1 MGILKSFLNNTCKPE
16 GLSGKWMVVS
26 MNLAHAAV
34 ADWGMSHLP
43 KSVCGEIAELGCG
56 GGRNVKELLRRYP
69 TVKVTALDYSEIS
82 VEKTKQVNQ
91 QDMQSGRCRIMRGD
105 VSRLPFGD
113 EQFDLATAFDTV
125 YFWPGPVKSFLEVY
139 RVLKPGGMFLIAN
152 ESDGMNPRDNRWLS
166 AIDGLRIF
174 NKVQLSAF
182 LTEAGFSRITVDH
195 DPKKHRLCIL
205 AVRET

>member
-82 VEKTKQVNQ
+82 VEKTKNWVPGFPETQ
-91 QDMQSGRCRIMRGD
+91 MG
-105 VSRLPFGD
+105 F
-113 EQFDLATAFDTV
+113 
-125 YFWPGPVKSFLEVY
+125 YFMSLQTSSV
-139 RVLKPGGMFLIAN
+139 
-152 ESDGMNPRDNRWLS
+152 
-166 AIDGLRIF
+166 
-174 NKVQLSAF
+174 
-182 LTEAGFSRITVDH
+182 
-195 DPKKHRLCIL
+195 
-205 AVRET
+205 